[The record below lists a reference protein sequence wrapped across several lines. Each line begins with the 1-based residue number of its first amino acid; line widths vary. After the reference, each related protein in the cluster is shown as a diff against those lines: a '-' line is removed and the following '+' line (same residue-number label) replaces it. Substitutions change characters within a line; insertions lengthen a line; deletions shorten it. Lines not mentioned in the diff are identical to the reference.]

1 MTYEKVVKIIGDVL
15 NFSIDDL
22 TLDTHLQD
30 DLGIDSLDVV
40 ELMMAMEDAFAI
52 AIDDEEMKD
61 LRTIGDIVAYLQNK

>member
-52 AIDDEEMKD
+52 AIDDKEMKD

>member
-1 MTYEKVVKIIGDVL
+1 
-15 NFSIDDL
+15 
-22 TLDTHLQD
+22 
-30 DLGIDSLDVV
+30 V